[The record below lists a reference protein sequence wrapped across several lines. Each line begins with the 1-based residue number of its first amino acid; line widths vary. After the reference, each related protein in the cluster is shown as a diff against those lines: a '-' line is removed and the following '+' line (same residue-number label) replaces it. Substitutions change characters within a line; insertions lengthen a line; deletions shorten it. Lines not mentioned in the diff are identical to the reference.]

1 MLIIEIVLI
10 WLFFTALL
18 AFTYVEVHTEQSWLK
33 TWWRFLTF
41 RIYPYD

>member
-1 MLIIEIVLI
+1 MTIIEIILI

-18 AFTYVEVHTEQSWLK
+18 AFTYVEVHIGQSFFK
-33 TWWRFLTF
+33 TWWRFITF